1 MKPLTPCLLALTLAA
16 CAACRA
22 FAPTIP
28 DRQARPLLGESQ
40 VPVSLA
46 EEFPEELSGASP
58 ELETRRHAD
67 QVAGQVERPVI
78 GGGEPIRLEFRDAE
92 LAGVLHLLAER
103 AGINLQAG
111 SEAVGRVDASFPS
124 ITVDAAMHAVLRQA
138 GLRLMEDPPGVF
150 HVRRSDGSEPT
161 SATFQLQ
168 SAQAVEVEPGLRALV
183 SSRTQLVADTSQN
196 LIVARGPRDD
206 VLAVAEYLDATDRLR
221 RQVLVEVRILE
232 ITLEDDFELGVAGGF
247 DASIDGNALSLLQNL
262 ATPDD
267 SFQLTFEGRDGSVD
281 ATINAI
287 SRYVGTELISSPRVL
302 ALSGTEAT
310 IEVVREVPYVNVTS
324 TTSGTTGGIGTQVIE
339 EVVFKEAGVRLKVT
353 PTIQAGGAIQVH
365 TDTSLSEVIGV
376 FNQVPIIDTR
386 GLVATFL
393 VRDRQTVVLG
403 GLMQDTTSETDSGVP
418 WLARIPLLGRLF
430 RSDVDEARKRELVLF
445 LTPRVVD
452 HDEAAR
458 LVRAMRRNYAERV
471 NETGAPTRMGR

>member
-1 MKPLTPCLLALTLAA
+1 MRPYAHASLAAGLAL
-16 CAACRA
+16 AACRA
-22 FAPTIP
+22 YEPTIP
-28 DRQARPLLGESQ
+28 ERQDREPMDPSRVE
-40 VPVSLA
+40 VSLA
-46 EEFPEELSGASP
+46 EEFPEELSEYVPQQAP
-58 ELETRRHAD
+58 RRHSDFLAGEGSLPTIGDD
-67 QVAGQVERPVI
+67 QLIQ
-78 GGGEPIRLEFRDAE
+78 LEFRDAE
-92 LAGVLHLLAER
+92 LAGVLHLLAGR
-103 AGINLQAG
+103 AGINLQVG
-111 SEAVGRVDASFPS
+111 PEAVGRVDASFPA
-124 ITVDAAMHAVLRQA
+124 ITVDAALHAVLRQA
-138 GLRLMEDPPGVF
+138 GLKLVEQPASVF
-150 HVRRSDGSEPT
+150 HVAPSSGRELI
-161 SATFQLQ
+161 ATTFELQ
-168 SAQAVEVEPGLRALV
+168 SAQAAEVEPGLRVLV
-183 SSRTQLVADTSQN
+183 GSGTQVVADPTQN
-196 LIVARGPRDD
+196 LILVRGPRDD
-206 VLAVAEYLDATDRLR
+206 VAAIAEYLDATDRLR
-221 RQVLVEVRILE
+221 RQVLIEVRILE
-232 ITLEDDFELGVAGGF
+232 LTLEDDFELGVAGGF

-267 SFQLTFEGRDGSVD
+267 SFQLSFDSSDGTID

-324 TTSGTTGGIGTQVIE
+324 TTSGTTGGVGTQVIE

-386 GLVATFL
+386 GLVADFL
-393 VRDRQTVVLG
+393 VSDRQTVVLG

-418 WLARIPLLGRLF
+418 WLSRIPLVGRLF
-430 RSDVDEARKRELVLF
+430 RSDEDQTRKRELVLF

-458 LVRAMRRNYAERV
+458 LVRAMRRNFVERV
-471 NETGAPTRMGR
+471 RDTGTPTLLGR